1 LCICTQVWEGDYE
14 GADMLSNALVD
25 ASGSKEPLAQGRCSG
40 FGGGFKAVKVKKGGY
55 ADEEHSIEKQA
66 KAERKEMDLVAL
78 ERELFFYA
86 GCLCSHFLLYH

>member
-1 LCICTQVWEGDYE
+1 MCPQVWEGDYE

-78 ERELFFYA
+78 EREPFP
-86 GCLCSHFLLYH
+86 LCRLPV